1 MRRRYERE
9 LYAERVAKIKSLM
22 PHACIGVDVIVG
34 FPSETEEDFRE
45 TYDFLHGL
53 DISYL
58 HVFTYSERPDTT
70 ALRIKG
76 RVPNAIRSERN
87 TMLSNLSHKKRRA
100 FYESQLNS
108 THEVLWESENHDG
121 FMHGFTE
128 NYVKVKSAFNAS
140 ALNSIYQVK
149 LDYIDDDGIVML
161 K

>member
-1 MRRRYERE
+1 
-9 LYAERVAKIKSLM
+9 
-22 PHACIGVDVIVG
+22 
-34 FPSETEEDFRE
+34 
-45 TYDFLHGL
+45 
-53 DISYL
+53 
-58 HVFTYSERPDTT
+58 
-70 ALRIKG
+70 
-76 RVPNAIRSERN
+76 
-87 TMLSNLSHKKRRA
+87 MLSNLSHKKRRA

-128 NYVKVKSAFNAS
+128 NYVKVKSEFNAS